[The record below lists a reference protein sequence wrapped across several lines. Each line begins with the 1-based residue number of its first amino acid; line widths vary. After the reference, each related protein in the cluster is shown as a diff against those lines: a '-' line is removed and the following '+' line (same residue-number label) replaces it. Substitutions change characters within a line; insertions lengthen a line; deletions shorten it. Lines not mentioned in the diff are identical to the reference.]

1 MQWTEQA
8 LDIAEAL
15 QLPEMLVRGWLAKG
29 GIISPHRPEEARGL
43 YGLALDTALGHEL
56 PLVATTYASVSDLGF
71 QWDRYAD
78 SLSTLEQLLDIARR
92 SGSRRQE
99 WFALSEMTFALAMLG
114 RWQEALDRLGEIPD
128 EVIGRV
134 TTLSSPLS
142 GVVDVYLH
150 RGQLDEARRLL
161 SRYEG
166 LGNSI
171 DVQEE
176 AAYHAAAAG
185 VRLAE
190 GKPGDALAAA
200 ERAVGRGRSMGI
212 MAQDVKVGYLRSL
225 EAASV
230 LGDSRKLDELLTVV
244 EQLPVGLR
252 PPLLGAA
259 THRYRAHMAGDDPSA
274 DASFTKAAAQLRALE
289 LPFHLAVVLLEH
301 GEWLVAQARSDDAE
315 PFLAEA
321 RETFERLE
329 ATPWLQRL
337 DGVRGE
343 APSGIPA

>member
-1 MQWTEQA
+1 
-8 LDIAEAL
+8 
-15 QLPEMLVRGWLAKG
+15 VRGWVVRG
-29 GIISPHRPEEARGL
+29 GIIAPHRPEEARGL
-43 YGLALDTALGHEL
+43 YRLALATALEHQL
-56 PLVATTYASVSDLGF
+56 PLVTSTYANLSDLGL
-71 QWDRYAD
+71 QWDRYEE

-99 WFALSEMTFALAMLG
+99 WFALSAMTFALTMLG

-128 EVIGRV
+128 EMIGRV

-142 GVVDVYLH
+142 GVVDIYLH
-150 RGQLDEARRLL
+150 RGQLDDARRLL
-161 SRYEG
+161 DRYED

-176 AAYHAAAAG
+176 AAYHAAAAA

-190 GKPGDALAAA
+190 GKPTDALAAA
-200 ERAVGRGRSMGI
+200 ERAVGRGKSMGI
-212 MAQDVKVGYLRSL
+212 TAQDVKVGYLRSL

-230 LGDSRKLDELLTVV
+230 LGDTTKLDELLTVV
-244 EQLPVGLR
+244 EQMPVGLR
-252 PPLLGAA
+252 PPLLDAA
-259 THRYRAHMAGDDPSA
+259 THRYRARMAGDDPSA
-274 DASFTKAAAQLRALE
+274 DGSFTRAAAQLRALE
-289 LPFHLAVVLLEH
+289 LPFHLAVVMLEH
-301 GEWLVAQARSDDAE
+301 GEWLAAQSRTEDAE

-329 ATPWLQRL
+329 ATPWLERL
-337 DGVRGE
+337 DAVRGE